1 MTRPVFAFRR
11 FFMKFFYAM
20 IAGASLAASG
30 AQGVEKCFS
39 ENFDSGNEFEEIS
52 TFGDFR
58 LDDSREAKAGTGKS
72 LRVSTIGQKLRKWP
86 LAMKF
91 PASGIE
97 GGKTAVVKFSYVIL
111 GGGMNFAIIDA
122 DKRYGDVTFSGK
134 KGTRGQVSLRAAIPE
149 GKKAY
154 VSITSAGGS
163 EIAVDD
169 IEIFYYPNS
178 WLDDAGK
185 YFTGMRHLP
194 NNPTFAKADDP
205 IYLIPKDKF
214 FPFIDEYGQFKH
226 RDWPDKIHSD
236 ADFEAQKKKEAA
248 FNAKLAKIPHRSKWG
263 GYANDALKAEG
274 TGRFRLDKIGG
285 KWTYRDPDGYPFW
298 SLGIDC
304 VNADGASGS
313 TIITGREHY
322 FEKIDPKYVWGG
334 ARFYDTKKGEHSEPM
349 KSMNFNSRNMR
360 KKYGDMSPEEKAALI
375 SGRFGAWGVNSVGAW
390 SDERLAARAEIPFSV
405 YLNSGRPAYL
415 APENKN
421 LKLDLFWT
429 KFPDYLH
436 PDFAKIT
443 KNNAAK
449 KADLLNPPY
458 CIGAFIDNE
467 LPWQGEV
474 GLIGRALLSCPA
486 GQHSKIAFRDML
498 KKKYSDISA
507 LNAAWKSDYKDWDDF
522 LARKDFDTTIPAAQ
536 EDFAAI
542 EKVITDAYFTAC
554 RDALKSA
561 SPDVLY
567 LGCRYGFGWINPIVL
582 KSSFENCD
590 AVTFNIYRDSPD
602 DIREK
607 LIDGLEDKPVLIGE
621 FHFGSGDRG
630 NFWGSMVSK
639 PSSKERT
646 KSMKSYLKDA
656 MRNPM
661 IIGAHWFQYTDQYTT
676 GRFDG
681 ENGALGF
688 VDICDTPKYD
698 MAAAMNEMSRKMYRL
713 RFGE

>member
-1 MTRPVFAFRR
+1 M
-11 FFMKFFYAM
+11 
-20 IAGASLAASG
+20 GASLSVSCAHAA
-30 AQGVEKCFS
+30 EKCFS
-39 ENFDSGNEFEEIS
+39 ENFDSGNEFAEIS
-52 TFGDFR
+52 TFGDFK
-58 LDDSREAKAGTGKS
+58 LDDSREARAGTGKS
-72 LRVSTIGQKLRKWP
+72 LRVSTIGQTQKKWP
-86 LAMKF
+86 LSMKF
-91 PASGIE
+91 PVSGIE
-97 GGKTAVVKFSYVIL
+97 GGKTVVVKFSYVIL
-111 GGGMNFAIIDA
+111 GGGMNFAIIGGSE
-122 DKRYGDVTFSGK
+122 RYGDVTFSGK
-134 KGTRGQVSLRAAIPE
+134 KGTRGQVSLRAAVPE
-149 GKKAY
+149 GKRAC

-169 IEIFYYPNS
+169 IEISYFPNS
-178 WLDDAGK
+178 WLDNAK
-185 YFTGMRHLP
+185 EYFTGMKFLP
-194 NNPTFAKADDP
+194 NNPVFAKADDP
-205 IYLIPKDKF
+205 LYLMPKEDF

-226 RDWPDKIHSD
+226 RDWPGKIHSD
-236 ADFEAQKKKEAA
+236 ADFEVQKKKEAE
-248 FNAKLAKIPHRSKWG
+248 FNAKLSKIPRRSKWG

-274 TGRFRLDKIGG
+274 TGRFRLDKIDG
-285 KWTYRDPDGYPFW
+285 KWTFRDPDGYPFW

-304 VNADGASGS
+304 VNANGASGA
-313 TIITGREHY
+313 TIVTGRENY

-334 ARFYDTKKGEHSEPM
+334 TRFYDTKKGEYSGSM
-349 KSMNFNSRNMR
+349 KSVNFNSRNMH
-360 KKYGDMSPEEKAALI
+360 KKYGSMSQDDKVALI
-375 SGRFGAWGVNSVGAW
+375 RGRLNAWGVNSSGAW
-390 SDERLAARAEIPFSV
+390 SDERLMNDANIPFSV
-405 YLNSGRPAYL
+405 TLGSGRPAYL

-443 KNNAAK
+443 KENAAR
-449 KADLLNPPY
+449 KADLLNSPY
-458 CIGAFIDNE
+458 CIGAFVDNE

-474 GLIGRALLSCPA
+474 GPIGRALLSCPA

-498 KKKYSDISA
+498 KKKYTDISA

-522 LARKDFDTTIPAAQ
+522 LARKDFDTTVPAAQ

-554 RDALKSA
+554 RDAVKSA
-561 SPDVLY
+561 SPDALY
-567 LGCRYGFGWINPIVL
+567 LGCRFGFGWLNPIVI
-582 KSSFENCD
+582 KSAFDNCD
-590 AVTFNIYRDSPD
+590 VVTFNIYRDSPNGVK
-602 DIREK
+602 EK
-607 LIDGLEDKPVLIGE
+607 LVDGIADKPVLIGE

-630 NFWGSMVSK
+630 NFWGSLCPK
-639 PSSKERT
+639 PSSAERT

-656 MRNPM
+656 VKNPM